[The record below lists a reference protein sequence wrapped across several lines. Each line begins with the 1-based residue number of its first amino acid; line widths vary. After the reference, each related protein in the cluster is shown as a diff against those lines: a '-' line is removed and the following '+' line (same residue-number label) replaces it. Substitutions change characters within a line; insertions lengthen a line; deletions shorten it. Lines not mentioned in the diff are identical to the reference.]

1 MNTTHRAS
9 LLALAIALSPV
20 AASAQF
26 VVAGQSG
33 TATTTTETHSIAAG
47 QLTSATAQANTD
59 QQISDTRLYI
69 VELSDAKAQTV
80 IANDS
85 LFILS
90 HAMVQVVPGMS
101 SNPTAPPSS
110 NTTTAS
116 ATVQLDFDLASATA
130 VKLSIDNTT
139 VYGPYST
146 PLMSTSLVHWLDG
159 GLSETI
165 ALPELHAMT
174 YDPNTYP
181 TVHLVGESLMSL
193 AAGRYSMISSVLPD
207 TPPGYSAPN
216 MGGTN
221 RFTIT
226 AVPEI
231 SQWGMV
237 SVGLVVVAFAARR
250 RRQARSR

>member
-9 LLALAIALSPV
+9 LLALAIALSPF

-26 VVAGQSG
+26 VVVGQSG
-33 TATTTTETHSIAAG
+33 TATTTTETQSIATG
-47 QLTSATAQANTD
+47 QLTSATASASTN
-59 QQISDTRLYI
+59 QQIDTRDYI
-69 VELSDAKAQTV
+69 VELSDAQAQTV
-80 IANDS
+80 IASDS

-101 SNPTAPPSS
+101 SNPTAPPSG
-110 NTTTAS
+110 NATTAS
-116 ATVQLDFDLASATA
+116 ATVKLDFDLASATA

-139 VYGPYST
+139 VYEPYST
-146 PLMSTSLVHWLDG
+146 PLMSTSLVHWLDA

-165 ALPELHAMT
+165 ALPGLQVVDYADFT
-174 YDPNTYP
+174 Q
-181 TVHLVGESLMSL
+181 HLVGESLLTL
-193 AAGRYSMISSVLPD
+193 AAGHYSMISSVLPIS
-207 TPPGYSAPN
+207 TPAPN

-231 SQWGMV
+231 SQGAML
-237 SVGLVVVAFAARR
+237 SAGLMVVAFAARR
-250 RRQARSR
+250 RQARSH

>member
-9 LLALAIALSPV
+9 LLALAIALTPV

-26 VVAGQSG
+26 AVVGQSG

-59 QQISDTRLYI
+59 QQISDTHLYI

-110 NTTTAS
+110 NATTAS
-116 ATVQLDFDLASATA
+116 ATVKLDFDLALATA

-165 ALPELHAMT
+165 ALPGLQVVDYADFT
-174 YDPNTYP
+174 Q
-181 TVHLVGESLMSL
+181 HLVGESLLTL
-193 AAGRYSMISSVLPD
+193 AAGHYSMISSVLPD

-231 SQWGMV
+231 SQWAMV

-250 RRQARSR
+250 RQARSH